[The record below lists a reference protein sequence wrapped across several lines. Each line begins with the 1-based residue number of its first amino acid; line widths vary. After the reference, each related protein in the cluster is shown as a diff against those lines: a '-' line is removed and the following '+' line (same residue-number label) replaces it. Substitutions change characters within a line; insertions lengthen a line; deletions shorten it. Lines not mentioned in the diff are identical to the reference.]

1 MEREFAIM
9 KKISHPN
16 LVKLIDVIDDP
27 DEDRLY
33 MVLEYVENGQIMY
46 SDISRHLYYSKETSI
61 LFLLLSFVDGPLP
74 EEKARRYFRDIISA
88 LKYCIGS
95 TRIVDAL

>member
-46 SDISRHLYYSKETSI
+46 SDIIRHLYYSKETSM
-61 LFLLLSFVDGPLP
+61 LSL
-74 EEKARRYFRDIISA
+74 
-88 LKYCIGS
+88 
-95 TRIVDAL
+95 